1 MFCKIE
7 GKFALSQLAPFD
19 IGKIST
25 LDLLFLFGPKYVQY
39 VFCNYHWNENKGN
52 NPNETFSLKWKIKG
66 DNG

>member
-1 MFCKIE
+1 MSSAKSKESLLFLNL
-7 GKFALSQLAPFD
+7 APLSPFD

-52 NPNETFSLKWKIKG
+52 NPNETFSLK
-66 DNG
+66 